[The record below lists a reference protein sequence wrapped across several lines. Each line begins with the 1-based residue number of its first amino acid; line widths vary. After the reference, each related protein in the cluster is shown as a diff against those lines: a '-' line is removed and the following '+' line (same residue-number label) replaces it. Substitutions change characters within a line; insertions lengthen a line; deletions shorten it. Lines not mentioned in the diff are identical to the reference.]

1 MGKQRSLDYVT
12 KAVDDLRANANDLLR
27 GDLSVVEQVRD
38 SLRDL
43 PGVPEVG
50 WWIDPDR
57 D

>member
-1 MGKQRSLDYVT
+1 MGKQRSLDYLT

-43 PGVPEVG
+43 PGVPGVG